1 MKALLRRELYIL
13 KHNLIPFICIWMLLP
28 MAIYLFISIP
38 LSSQISIDVIN
49 YINWS
54 SIGNA
59 VYASSVLTYLLSTN
73 LILKYKNKT
82 SFSNLMLAAP
92 QTNSQHLGA
101 IIIWA
106 SVIGLVQFLFSIVI
120 TQALNS
126 SNLFLLD
133 KILIIIYGIPIIIF
147 VSNLAI
153 FVCLIVNSKFVH
165 ILVNF
170 ILTIFFLFS
179 SGLFLPL
186 DEAPIFL
193 SYSPLYQTLINMQNI
208 IMINSSV
215 IYPSIIVLVFSS
227 ILFVINLVISY
238 KVLRKYS

>member
-1 MKALLRRELYIL
+1 MKALLRRELYVL
-13 KHNLIPFICIWMLLP
+13 KYNLIPFICIWMLLP

-38 LSSQISIDVIN
+38 FSGQISIDVIN

-59 VYASSVLTYLLSTN
+59 VYSSSILAYLLSSK

-101 IIIWA
+101 IVIWA
-106 SVIGLVQFLFSIVI
+106 SMIGLVQFLFSIVI
-120 TQALNS
+120 TQTLNS
-126 SNLFLLD
+126 SNLFFLD
-133 KILIIIYGIPIIIF
+133 KILIMIYGLPIIIF

-153 FVCLIVNSKFVH
+153 FVHLIVDRKL
-165 ILVNF
+165 IQTLVNS
-170 ILTIFFLFS
+170 ILIIFFLFS
-179 SGLFLPL
+179 SGLFLTLNQAPL
-186 DEAPIFL
+186 LL
-193 SYSPLYQTLINMQNI
+193 SYSPLYQTIINMQNI

-215 IYPSIIVLVFSS
+215 IYPSIIVLVLSA

-238 KVLRKYS
+238 KVLRK